1 MPLAWLNNSFID
13 ETSASVSIRD
23 AGLLHGAGV
32 FTTMR
37 AHGGRVFQFSQ
48 HLRRLR
54 DSCDAL
60 FIPLQYADAALE
72 EAATQLLQRNDLSDA
87 RLRLTVTRGVISQD
101 PLHGPRIEPNV
112 FLTATQ
118 FEPYPLEYYQRGL
131 TVVLL
136 DDQKLNPYDLQT
148 GHKTLDYFSRL
159 AALRQANRRGAG
171 EALWFNV
178 HNFLQSGS
186 ISNVF
191 IVEDGKLLTAPTP
204 RELRDPALAQT
215 VAYPRSNVLPGVTRA
230 ALIELARS
238 LAIPVEL
245 VAIDVNQL
253 LEAGEVFLTNSI
265 MGVMPVC
272 RIEQHAIGNERPG
285 PITLQLANALR
296 EQMEQDTHPPPS

>member
-1 MPLAWLNNSFID
+1 MPDVWVNNNFVD
-13 ETSASVSIRD
+13 ENAASISLRD

-37 AHGGRVFQFSQ
+37 AHRGKVFQFPA

-54 DSCDAL
+54 DSCEAL
-60 FIPLQYADAALE
+60 FIPLSYKDDVLERAAAD
-72 EAATQLLQRNDLSDA
+72 LLSRNELSDA
-87 RLRLTVTRGVISQD
+87 RLRLTVTRGTVIQD
-101 PLHGPRIEPNV
+101 PLHGMRVEPNV

-136 DDQKLNPYDLQT
+136 DEQKLNPYDLQA

-159 AALRQANRRGAG
+159 AALREANRRKAG

-178 HNFLQSGS
+178 HNYLQSAS
-186 ISNVF
+186 VSNV
-191 IVEDGKLLTAPTP
+191 ILVENGKLITPPTAE
-204 RELRDPALAQT
+204 ELRDPL
-215 VAYPRSNVLPGVTRA
+215 VAGEVPYSRSNVLPGITRA
-230 ALIELARS
+230 AVMALARE
-238 LAIPVEL
+238 AGMEVQTAA
-245 VAIDVNQL
+245 VDVGRL
-253 LEAGEVFLTNSI
+253 LEAQELFLTNSI

-272 RIEQHAIGNERPG
+272 RIEQKALGDDRPG

-296 EQMEQDTHPPPS
+296 EQMERETTG